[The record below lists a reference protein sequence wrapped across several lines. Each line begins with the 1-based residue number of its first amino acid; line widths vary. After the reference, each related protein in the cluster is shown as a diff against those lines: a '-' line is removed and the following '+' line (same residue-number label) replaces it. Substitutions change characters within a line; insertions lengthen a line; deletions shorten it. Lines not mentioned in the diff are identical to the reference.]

1 MIAEQRL
8 HEREVAPRP
17 VVGRFAGHQRAIFR
31 RHGAEPV
38 RHGGAIAAGEY
49 DELSRR
55 LAAIAVWVRA
65 SLIHGGP
72 QPPPEELEEPGRHD
86 KPGESGA

>member
-1 MIAEQRL
+1 MGGDPEVERL
-8 HEREVAPRP
+8 RQLEGACGETGRELARIQER
-17 VVGRFAGHQRAIFR
+17 
-31 RHGAEPV
+31 
-38 RHGGAIAAGEY
+38 GAIAAGEY